1 MFTFRLNY
9 FLLFVTILLV
19 EVFIALY
26 VHDSFIRPFFG
37 DFLASIFVYLG
48 LKSIFSMPVKAAAIF
63 SLLLSYLVETLQYFN
78 FLESSGLH
86 SNKFFRIVLGTSF
99 AWEDI
104 LAYTLGI
111 GLVLLVENYTKL
123 KLSK

>member
-1 MFTFRLNY
+1 MLTFRLNY
-9 FLLFVTILLV
+9 FLLFIAILLV

-48 LKSIFSMPVKAAAIF
+48 LKSIFKMPVKVAAIF
-63 SLLLSYLVETLQYFN
+63 SLLLSYLVEILQYFN
-78 FLESSGLH
+78 FLEWSGLH
-86 SNKFFRIVLGTSF
+86 SNKFFRIVLGASF

-111 GLVLLVENYTKL
+111 GLVLLIENFL
-123 KLSK
+123 KLNPSK